1 MKELVI
7 ISGKG
12 GTGKT
17 SLTAAFISLA
27 GNVTIA
33 DADVDAPD
41 LHILLKPHVLQK
53 TEFLGMKR
61 AYIDLDKCT
70 YCDICRVNCRFDAI
84 DENFVVDPTA
94 CEGCTLCYHLCPV
107 QAIEMRDTVAGYWY
121 VSETRYGKM
130 VHGMLEVGE
139 ENSGKLV
146 TIIRKQALFLAQTGG
161 TDYLI
166 IDGPPGTG
174 CPVNST
180 LSGLKY
186 GIIVTEPTQSGL
198 FDMKRILD
206 LMDHFGVKPFV
217 IINKYDLNPEK
228 TTEIEKFLEEKGI
241 AYLGRIP
248 FDPVMTEAQLKGLS
262 VIEMGDNPISRE
274 IKRIWETFRKS
285 TG

>member
-1 MKELVI
+1 MIEFAVVKR
-7 ISGKG
+7 KG

-241 AYLGRIP
+241 SYLGRIP

>member
-1 MKELVI
+1 MIEFAVV
-7 ISGKG
+7 SGKG

-41 LHILLKPHVLQK
+41 LHILLKPDILQK

-70 YCDICRVNCRFDAI
+70 YCDICRVNCRFNAI

-94 CEGCTLCYHLCPV
+94 CEGCNLCYHLCPV

-146 TIIRKQALFLAQTGG
+146 TIIRKQALFLAQTDG

-186 GIIVTEPTQSGL
+186 GIVVTEPTQSGL

-206 LMDHFGVKPFV
+206 LMDHFSVKPFV
-217 IINKYDLNPEK
+217 IINKYDLNLEK
-228 TTEIEKFLEEKGI
+228 TSEIERFLDEKGI
-241 AYLGRIP
+241 FYLGRIP

-262 VIEMGDNPISRE
+262 VVEMGNNPVSRE
-274 IKRIWETFRKS
+274 IRKIWETFRKATS
-285 TG
+285 

>member
-1 MKELVI
+1 MIEFAVV
-7 ISGKG
+7 SGKG

-41 LHILLKPHVLQK
+41 LHILLKPDILQK

-70 YCDICRVNCRFDAI
+70 YCDICRVNCRFNAI

-94 CEGCTLCYHLCPV
+94 CEGCNLCYHLCPV

-146 TIIRKQALFLAQTGG
+146 TIIRKQALFLAQTDG

-206 LMDHFGVKPFV
+206 LMDHFSVKPFV
-217 IINKYDLNPEK
+217 IINKYDLNLEK
-228 TTEIEKFLEEKGI
+228 TSEIERFLDEKGI
-241 AYLGRIP
+241 FYLGRIP

-262 VIEMGDNPISRE
+262 VVEMGNNPVSRE
-274 IKRIWETFRKS
+274 IRKIWETFRKATS
-285 TG
+285 

>member
-1 MKELVI
+1 MIEFAVV
-7 ISGKG
+7 SGKG

-41 LHILLKPHVLQK
+41 LHILLKPDILQK

-70 YCDICRVNCRFDAI
+70 YCDICRVNCRFNAI

-94 CEGCTLCYHLCPV
+94 CEGCNLCYHLCPV

-146 TIIRKQALFLAQTGG
+146 TIIRKQVLFLAQTDG

-206 LMDHFGVKPFV
+206 LMDHFSVKPFV
-217 IINKYDLNPEK
+217 IINKYDLNLEK
-228 TTEIEKFLEEKGI
+228 TSEIERFLDEKGI
-241 AYLGRIP
+241 FYLGRIP

-262 VIEMGDNPISRE
+262 VVEMGNNPVTRE
-274 IKRIWETFRKS
+274 IRKIWETFRKATS
-285 TG
+285 

>member
-1 MKELVI
+1 MIEFAVV
-7 ISGKG
+7 SGKG

-241 AYLGRIP
+241 SYLGRIP

>member
-1 MKELVI
+1 MIEFAVV
-7 ISGKG
+7 SGKG

-41 LHILLKPHVLQK
+41 LHILLKPKILQK

-61 AYIDLDKCT
+61 AYIDLDKCN

-94 CEGCTLCYHLCPV
+94 CEGCNLCYHLCPV

-146 TIIRKQALFLAQTGG
+146 TIIRKQALFLAQTDG

-186 GIIVTEPTQSGL
+186 GIVVTEPTQSGL

-206 LMDHFGVKPFV
+206 LMDHFSVKPFV
-217 IINKYDLNPEK
+217 IINKYDLNLEK
-228 TTEIEKFLEEKGI
+228 TSEIERFLDEKGI
-241 AYLGRIP
+241 FYLGRIP

-262 VIEMGDNPISRE
+262 IIEMGDNPVSRE
-274 IKRIWETFRKS
+274 IRKIWETFRKATS
-285 TG
+285 

>member
-1 MKELVI
+1 M
-7 ISGKG
+7 
-12 GTGKT
+12 
-17 SLTAAFISLA
+17 
-27 GNVTIA
+27 TIA

-41 LHILLKPHVLQK
+41 LHILLKPRVLQK